1 MAWADTRAFLRR
13 CSDSLRWRAAVWRS
27 ALRVRPVVKQLTRM
41 KADHP
46 GRPLCGILLIEHIG
60 DIIACEPIVRQLKDE
75 QPDALIVWITKKQ
88 YTSLVSSHP
97 HLDAVLSAETMLDA
111 REIIR
116 SGVFDSYVDLHVN
129 RKPTEVRDLL
139 YPKRW
144 GDLAIDASNY
154 YRHGS
159 LLRSLSLGAGWDARL
174 EGPNIYI
181 PAETVAAVDKLS
193 LPDRFVAIHT
203 TSTFPQKDWLPARWC
218 ELVSYLLSSYDTHVV
233 EVGLRSSIELDHP
246 RFASLCGR
254 LSLLE
259 TAEVVRRSS
268 FFIGIDSAPA
278 HMANAW
284 ARPGLVMFG
293 KYPSPDFNPF
303 EGFYAANAEDVIL
316 RHPEFVRDFAADD
329 VVGALEASKLWQS
342 AHGSHR
348 RAVEA
353 PQTSYR

>member
-1 MAWADTRAFLRR
+1 MPWDDTRSFARRAF
-13 CSDSLRWRAAVWRS
+13 DSLRWHAAIWRS
-27 ALRVRPVVKQLTRM
+27 AWRVRPVVRQLWDL
-41 KADHP
+41 KAAHP
-46 GRPLCGILLIEHIG
+46 GRPLRGILLIEHIG
-60 DIIACEPIVRQLKDE
+60 DIIACEPIIRQLKAQ
-75 QPDALIVWITKKQ
+75 QPDALVVWITKKQ
-88 YTSLVSSHP
+88 YTSLVSNHP
-97 HLDAVLSAETMLDA
+97 QLDAVLPAETMLDA

-116 SGVFDSYVDLHVN
+116 SGVFDTYVDLHVN

-144 GDLAIDASNY
+144 GDPDIDASNY
-154 YRHGS
+154 YRYGS
-159 LLRSLSLGAGWDARL
+159 LLRSLSLGAGLNPRL
-174 EGPNIYI
+174 EGPNMYI
-181 PAETVAAVDKLS
+181 PDETVAAVDKLS

-203 TSTFPQKDWLPARWC
+203 TSTFEQKDWLPARWH
-218 ELVSYLLSSYDTHVV
+218 EFLRYLLDSYDTHVI
-233 EVGLRSSIELDHP
+233 EVGLRSSIEFDHP
-246 RFASLCGR
+246 CFRSLCGK

-259 TAEVVRRSS
+259 TAEVLRRST

-293 KYPSPDFNPF
+293 KVPSPDFNPF

-316 RHPEFVRDFAADD
+316 RHPELVRDFAADD

-342 AHGSHR
+342 AHGR
-348 RAVEA
+348 RRRVVEA